1 MTNMQVIRQCYD
13 YFRRGDGPSLLA
25 LFDAQIEFR
34 LAEGHPYQMDGE
46 PWVGPQEV
54 ALQPPP
60 ILLVRSPEPA
70 RLHHRIEQ
78 PFIVIS
84 CVVAQ

>member
-1 MTNMQVIRQCYD
+1 MTNIQVIRQCYD

-54 ALQPPP
+54 ADKFLMKAGSEWENWD
-60 ILLVRSPEPA
+60 IDMT
-70 RLHHRIEQ
+70 
-78 PFIVIS
+78 
-84 CVVAQ
+84 